1 MSIYRGMNTE
11 DVIIY
16 TLEYYSALKKNGI
29 MPCTLTWMGLETV
42 ILSEVKQTNV
52 IQYHLYVKS
61 KKEKND
67 TNELT
72 YKSEIDPQT

>member
-1 MSIYRGMNTE
+1 
-11 DVIIY
+11 
-16 TLEYYSALKKNGI
+16 
-29 MPCTLTWMGLETV
+29 MGLETV